1 MSNIIA
7 DLTTAQHKAYSELAP
22 NQKRKYTNLRKND
35 ATHRVAIMAARKL
48 EAITPEV
55 KKPKAVAQKATPKGA
70 PKTPKAPKVKKVSEI
85 NDPAQ
90 SPAEFFFNF
99 VPQWVGQEHNYI
111 DGISEALADFGQ
123 MVAYTTPRLK
133 PWTGSEIDWTVPTD
147 LNKFV
152 TLTTNDNSTSVSTP
166 MRYVVANNGGKVL
179 ARIYVQDNGEGQPVF
194 TVQTPKG
201 KKSDDPA
208 LRSHSLRAAL
218 TVVLNLMGAMVG
230 NPDYVSEYRG
240 FLLETAA
247 EELAD
252 SRKRASKSVAPKRK
266 KAPAAKTPAAKATKR
281 RSELKAKAYGEASP
295 ESCELDE
302 APEVTRLKAALSK
315 PVETMH
321 CGICDDKRVV
331 KGESSLQV
339 PDVDGKPVTIRFRV
353 LDCGHNQA

>member
-7 DLTTAQHKAYSELAP
+7 DLTTAQKKAYSELAP

-70 PKTPKAPKVKKVSEI
+70 PKTPKAPKTPVIKKSASETKVPWYKAEGRLRTAGKARGTWPTNGARVPGVTLLELRREDTNKVDMCYVVNSDGDVLGRVYRQATSAGRYVFTAQAVAGAKSDNPDLRNTTI
-85 NDPAQ
+85 RGAIQMVVDKVEAGTWESKAKLFTTDDVARGYIEAPATN
-90 SPAEFFFNF
+90 SKATKK
-99 VPQWVGQEHNYI
+99 
-111 DGISEALADFGQ
+111 SEA
-123 MVAYTTPRLK
+123 
-133 PWTGSEIDWTVPTD
+133 
-147 LNKFV
+147 
-152 TLTTNDNSTSVSTP
+152 
-166 MRYVVANNGGKVL
+166 
-179 ARIYVQDNGEGQPVF
+179 
-194 TVQTPKG
+194 
-201 KKSDDPA
+201 
-208 LRSHSLRAAL
+208 
-218 TVVLNLMGAMVG
+218 
-230 NPDYVSEYRG
+230 
-240 FLLETAA
+240 
-247 EELAD
+247 
-252 SRKRASKSVAPKRK
+252 
-266 KAPAAKTPAAKATKR
+266 PAAKATKR
-281 RSELKAKAYGEASP
+281 RSELKAKAYGEANP